1 MNSIQELLKPEQLK
15 KDYAD
20 YTIIDPLL
28 FAPKLNRL
36 LRSTEF
42 RREAHRC
49 CVAADAVKRW
59 EVLEHFGFD
68 RYPDPRRPLEG
79 EQFLYPWQVVT
90 LDWD

>member
-1 MNSIQELLKPEQLK
+1 MYIQKIEIKSIQELLKPVQLK
-15 KDYAD
+15 KDYSD
-20 YTIIDPLL
+20 YAIIDPLL
-28 FAPKLNRL
+28 FAAKLNRL

-68 RYPDPRRPLEG
+68 RYPEPRRPLDAV
-79 EQFLYPWQVVT
+79 QVSYA
-90 LDWD
+90 